1 MLNRNKK
8 ILIVED
14 DEGIAELQRIR
25 LERCG
30 HDVMCVKSAQE
41 ALSFLDSGKR
51 VDLFLLDYSLENEMT
66 GLALFLIIKE
76 RGYTAPAILITG
88 FEDPK
93 IIVQAMRAGVRDF
106 LPKSADYLDDL
117 PMTVERVIHQLQ
129 LEQQAS
135 ESVLIKEK
143 QEMLEAAFGAARLA
157 AFVWDPATGEFQ
169 CTGHFEDLLGATRV
183 VHLRDLE
190 SFIEFINPSD
200 QELFRNAIETARS
213 VNESVETQFRIYRDD
228 GELRWV
234 FVKGRFQFDR
244 NGAPTRFICVLNDI
258 SVRKRAELELLRSHE
273 KIKALNDRLQTGM
286 VETNHRVKNHLQK
299 LISLLQ
305 HQVRNKHGNLT
316 EEDVQG
322 VVSHIHGLAALHD
335 VLAEDGR
342 VDGDGM
348 TVDVSEVLGRVIDV
362 LGGTLEERTIRTN
375 FERCR
380 VTSRQAASLSVIL
393 NELLS
398 NALKHGSGPIQVA
411 LSCGGTEGLLTV
423 SNEGSTFPEKL
434 DPDRTGRT
442 GLVLV
447 KMLCRTDFDRDP
459 EFDNED
465 GKRARVRV
473 PFTTAA
479 GENSPP
485 ASASQA

>member
-1 MLNRNKK
+1 MATPKK
-8 ILIVED
+8 RILIVED
-14 DEGIAELQRIR
+14 DEGIAELQKVR

-30 HDVMCVKSAQE
+30 HEVACVRTAQE
-41 ALSFLDSGKR
+41 TLAYLDSGKK

-76 RGYTAPAILITG
+76 RGYTSPAILVTG

-106 LPKSADYLDDL
+106 LPKTADYLEDL
-117 PMTVERVIHQLQ
+117 PMTVERVLRQLQ
-129 LEQQAS
+129 LEQQAG
-135 ESVLIKEK
+135 ESALIKEK

-157 AFVWDPATGEFQ
+157 AFVWEPGSGEFH
-169 CTGHFEDLLGATRV
+169 CTGHFEDLLGATRM
-183 VHLRDLE
+183 VHLHDLE

-200 QELFRNAIETARS
+200 QELFRNAIEKARD

-234 FVKGRFQFDR
+234 FAKGRFQFDR
-244 NGAPTRFICVLNDI
+244 NGAPVRFTCVLNDI
-258 SVRKRAELELLRSHE
+258 SGRKRAELELLRSHE
-273 KIKALNDRLQTGM
+273 KIKALNDRLQMGM

-335 VLAEDGR
+335 VLAGEVQ
-342 VDGDGM
+342 VDGDGL
-348 TVDVSEVLGRVIDV
+348 TVDASEVLGRVVDV

-375 FERCR
+375 LEPCR

-398 NALKHGSGPIQVA
+398 NALKHGTGAIQVN
-411 LSCGGTEGLLTV
+411 LKCEKEEGLLTV

-459 EFDNED
+459 EFDNEE

-473 PFTTAA
+473 PFATAMKA
-479 GENSPP
+479 GATPETS
-485 ASASQA
+485 SAA